1 MSRERY
7 GEGSVYER
15 KDGRYSGYIMLE
27 NHKRKYFYG
36 KTKKEVLDQIKK
48 AQREQEQGEL
58 VPVSKQTVKQFLE
71 YWL

>member
-1 MSRERY
+1 
-7 GEGSVYER
+7 
-15 KDGRYSGYIMLE
+15 MLE

-58 VPVSKQTVKQFLE
+58 VPASKQTVKQFLE
-71 YWL
+71 YWLETVHKQKIRQISFIKYR